1 MSDCC
6 GKKDWAEPCDP
17 CPDLTQI
24 QPVATGENDMD
35 FVKAFIEKEL
45 EQRRASCLPDDDPY
59 IQEAEKALASL
70 QSRLTFT
77 FDSEDGVG
85 TVVFNDGEYGPGF
98 TVKAPDGTEYT
109 GFIDLF
115 HFKPGEENCLQIVVD
130 PVQGD
135 HDTFHARFYPDGRV
149 VTYVE

>member
-6 GKKDWAEPCDP
+6 GKKEWAEPCDP

-24 QPVATGENDMD
+24 QPAAGNPAT
-35 FVKAFIEKEL
+35 V
-45 EQRRASCLPDDDPY
+45 
-59 IQEAEKALASL
+59 
-70 QSRLTFT
+70 TFT

-85 TVVFNDGEYGPGF
+85 TVVFNDGAYGPGF
-98 TVKAPDGTEYT
+98 TVRAPDGTEYT

-115 HFKPGEENCLQIVVD
+115 HFKQGEENCLQIVVD